1 MSAAAGTERVALV
14 TGAARGIGAAIAA
27 RLAEDGHPV
36 VLADVLDEV
45 EETAAA
51 LRADGYEA
59 RAIRLDV
66 SEEAEVAAL
75 PRLLGDD
82 WWGRLG
88 VLVNNA
94 GISPKAEGRARRVRD
109 MPAAEWRRVLE
120 VNLTGAFLVSRACIP
135 PLAARR
141 WGRIVMIASQAARTK
156 SRIAGAH
163 YAASKSG
170 LLGLARSLAVEL
182 GPEGV
187 TVNSVAPGR
196 IDTPMARGAA
206 SATNAA
212 FLADIPL
219 GRAGSP
225 EEVAA
230 VVAFL
235 ASDAASY
242 LNGATIDVGGGSF
255 MP

>member
-1 MSAAAGTERVALV
+1 MSEPTPTVAIV

-27 RLAEDGHPV
+27 RLAADGHPV

-45 EETAAA
+45 DATAAG
-51 LRADGYEA
+51 LRAAGHEA

-66 SEEAEVAAL
+66 SDEAAVSGL
-75 PRLLGDD
+75 PGALGDR
-82 WWGRLG
+82 WERLG

-94 GISPKAEGRARRVRD
+94 GVSPKLEGRARRVRD
-109 MPAAEWRRVLE
+109 MPAEEWRRVLE
-120 VNLTGAFLVSRACIP
+120 VNLTGAFLLSRACIP
-135 PLAARR
+135 PMAARR

-196 IDTPMARGAA
+196 IDTPMARAA
-206 SATNAA
+206 AAGTNAA
-212 FLADIPL
+212 FLADTPL

-230 VVAFL
+230 AVAFL
-235 ASDAASY
+235 ASDGASY
-242 LNGATIDVGGGSF
+242 LNGAILDVGGGSF

>member
-1 MSAAAGTERVALV
+1 VSAPPDRVALV

-27 RLAEDGHPV
+27 TLATAGHRV

-45 EETAAA
+45 EATAAS
-51 LRADGYEA
+51 LREAGRDA

-66 SEEAEVAAL
+66 ADEARVAEL
-75 PRLLGDD
+75 PALLGD
-82 WWGRLG
+82 WWDRLG
-88 VLVNNA
+88 VVVNNA
-94 GISPKAEGRARRVRD
+94 GISPKKEDGRARRVRE
-109 MPAAEWRRVLE
+109 MPVEEWRRVLE

-135 PLAARR
+135 PMAARR
-141 WGRIVMIASQAARTK
+141 WGRVVMIASQAARTK

-170 LLGLARSLAVEL
+170 LLGLARRLAVEL

-196 IDTPMARGAA
+196 IDTPMARGSA
-206 SATNAA
+206 SAVNDA

-235 ASDAASY
+235 CSEAASY

>member
-1 MSAAAGTERVALV
+1 MSAPSDRVALV
-14 TGAARGIGAAIAA
+14 TGAARGIGAAVAA
-27 RLAEDGHPV
+27 SLAANGHPV

-45 EETAAA
+45 EQTAAA
-51 LRADGYEA
+51 LRGTGCEA

-66 SEEAEVAAL
+66 SDEAAAADL
-75 PRLLGDD
+75 PRLLGD
-82 WWGRLG
+82 WWDRLG

-94 GISPKAEGRARRVRD
+94 GISPKAEGRARRVRE
-109 MPAAEWRRVLE
+109 MPAEEWRRVLE
-120 VNLTGAFLVSRACIP
+120 VNLTSAFLVSRACIP
-135 PLAARR
+135 PMTARR
-141 WGRIVMIASQAARTK
+141 WGRIIMIASQAARAK

-170 LLGLARSLAVEL
+170 LLGLARSLAVEF

-196 IDTPMARGAA
+196 IDTPMARGGAA
-206 SATNAA
+206 ETNQA
-212 FLADIPL
+212 FLADVPL
-219 GRAGSP
+219 GRSGAP

>member
-1 MSAAAGTERVALV
+1 MSGAARDRVALV
-14 TGAARGIGAAIAA
+14 TGAARGLGAAIAA
-27 RLAEDGHPV
+27 RLAADGHPV
-36 VLADVLDEV
+36 VLADVLDEA
-45 EETAAA
+45 EHAAAA
-51 LRADGYEA
+51 LRAAGHEA

-66 SEEAEVAAL
+66 SDEAAVAGL
-75 PRLLGDD
+75 PGQVGD

-94 GISPKAEGRARRVRD
+94 GISPKPEGRARRVRET
-109 MPAAEWRRVLE
+109 PTEEWRRVLE
-120 VNLTGAFLVSRACIP
+120 VNLTGAFLMSRACIP
-135 PLAARR
+135 PMAARR
-141 WGRIVMIASQAARTK
+141 WGRIVMVASQAARTK

-170 LLGLARSLAVEL
+170 LLSLARSLAVEL

-187 TVNSVAPGR
+187 TANSVAPGR
-196 IDTPMARGAA
+196 IDTPMARATAA
-206 SATNAA
+206 GTNAA
-212 FLADIPL
+212 FLADTPL

-230 VVAFL
+230 AVAFL
-235 ASDAASY
+235 ASDDASY
-242 LNGATIDVGGGSF
+242 LTGAILDVGGGSF

>member
-1 MSAAAGTERVALV
+1 VSARGDRVALV

-27 RLAEDGHPV
+27 RLVADGHPV

-45 EETAAA
+45 EGTAAS
-51 LRADGYEA
+51 LREAGHEA

-66 SEEAEVAAL
+66 SDEAQVVGL
-75 PRLLGDD
+75 PRALGA
-82 WWGRLG
+82 WWERLG
-88 VLVNNA
+88 ILVNNA
-94 GISPKAEGRARRVRD
+94 GVSPKPEGRARPVRD
-109 MPAAEWRRVLE
+109 TPTEEWRRVLE

-170 LLGLARSLAVEL
+170 LLGLARRLAVEL

-196 IDTPMARGAA
+196 IDTPMARGSA
-206 SATNAA
+206 SAVNDA

-235 ASDAASY
+235 VSDAASY

>member
-1 MSAAAGTERVALV
+1 MSAADRVALV

-27 RLAEDGHPV
+27 RLAADGHPV
-36 VLADVLDEV
+36 ILADVLDEV
-45 EETAAA
+45 EATAAA
-51 LRADGYEA
+51 LRGAGKEA
-59 RAIRLDV
+59 RAIHLDV
-66 SEEAEVAAL
+66 ADEAAVAEL
-75 PRLLGDD
+75 PGVLGD
-82 WWGRLG
+82 WWDRLG
-88 VLVNNA
+88 IVVNNA
-94 GISPKAEGRARRVRD
+94 GISPKTEGRARRVRD
-109 MPAAEWRRVLE
+109 MPADEWRRVLE
-120 VNLTGAFLVSRACIP
+120 VNLTGAFLVSRVCISP
-135 PLAARR
+135 MAARR
-141 WGRIVMIASQAARTK
+141 WGRIVMLASQAARTK

-170 LLGLARSLAVEL
+170 VLGLARSLAVEL

-206 SATNAA
+206 AGTNEAFAT
-212 FLADIPL
+212 DIPL
-219 GRAGSP
+219 GRTGSP

-242 LNGATIDVGGGSF
+242 LNGATLDVGGGSF

>member
-1 MSAAAGTERVALV
+1 MSAAARDRVALV

-27 RLAEDGHPV
+27 RLAAGGHPV

-45 EETAAA
+45 DSTAAS
-51 LRADGYEA
+51 LRSAGHEA

-66 SEEAEVAAL
+66 SDEAAVAEL
-75 PRLLGDD
+75 PRLLGGLWD
-82 WWGRLG
+82 RLG

-94 GISPKAEGRARRVRD
+94 GVSPKAEGRARRVRD
-109 MPAAEWRRVLE
+109 MPADEWRRVLD

-141 WGRIVMIASQAARTK
+141 WGRVVMIASQAARTK

-206 SATNAA
+206 PGTNEA

-219 GRAGSP
+219 GRTGSP
-225 EEVAA
+225 EEVAD

>member
-1 MSAAAGTERVALV
+1 MSDARRSRVALV

-27 RLAEDGHPV
+27 RLAAEGHPV

-45 EETAAA
+45 EATATA
-51 LRADGYEA
+51 LRAAGHEA

-66 SEEAEVAAL
+66 SDEDAVAGLPGAL
-75 PRLLGDD
+75 GG
-82 WWGRLG
+82 WWDRLG

-109 MPAAEWRRVLE
+109 TPAEEWRRVLE
-120 VNLTGAFLVSRACIP
+120 VNLTGAFLASRACIP
-135 PLAARR
+135 PMAARR
-141 WGRIVMIASQAARTK
+141 WGRIIMIASQAARTK
-156 SRIAGAH
+156 NRIAGAH

-182 GPEGV
+182 GPEGI
-187 TVNSVAPGR
+187 TANSVAPGR
-196 IDTPMARGAA
+196 IDTPMAQAAAPGADA
-206 SATNAA
+206 G
-212 FLADIPL
+212 FLADTPL

-235 ASDAASY
+235 ASDDASY
-242 LNGATIDVGGGSF
+242 LNGAILDVGGGSF